1 MRQRVKQKFP
11 DESASYSGGFDPTT
25 SSESMSR
32 LAQTIALTKW
42 VIKTYHPQSI
52 ADLSIGNGEV
62 TNELIKEF
70 PSLTYRLGDI
80 SQLNINKAID
90 KHGYTGENIT
100 YSYNDI
106 IKELSTNFPSNVD
119 LFISSETLEHLDN
132 PDLALQLINTKSKY
146 LVLTTPE
153 DENPVDRLHYWVW
166 GANDIEKM
174 LKDAGFIPL
183 VYQKIDNSRNKHF
196 SNLCSYQMWFC
207 LSKED
212 N

>member
-11 DESASYSGGFDPTT
+11 DESASYSSGFDPTT
-25 SSESMSR
+25 SSESMAR

-42 VIKTYHPQSI
+42 IVKTYHPKSI

-62 TNELIKEF
+62 TDELIKEF
-70 PSLTYRLGDI
+70 PSLTYTLGDI

-90 KHGYTGENIT
+90 KYGYTNENI
-100 YSYNDI
+100 SYHCTDI
-106 IKELSTNFPSNVD
+106 IKGLETNSLSSVD
-119 LFISSETLEHLDN
+119 LFISSETLEHLDI
-132 PDLALQLINTKSKY
+132 PDLALRLINNKSKY
-146 LVLTTPE
+146 LILTTPE
-153 DENPVDRLHYWVW
+153 DEHPVDRFHYWVW
-166 GANDIEKM
+166 GSDDIEKM

-196 SNLCSYQMWFC
+196 KNLCSYQMWFC